1 MVSMCSKSDDSSL
14 IHFRDMTVAPTEPL
28 CCVTW
33 LQKTLPLQ
41 KAIHSDYP
49 STTTTTIWRP
59 LCRSTCVSS
68 QHLQLRTGGFC
79 VVGAKFYCLH
89 ALADGTQCIRWEKT
103 LKFSLTVLS
112 TLSPYLT
119 TVLLI
124 RVKSNFARRLR
135 RDKSKSAFSHFSVRW
150 LM

>member
-1 MVSMCSKSDDSSL
+1 MVSMCTKSDDSSL

-33 LQKTLPLQ
+33 LQKTLPWQ

-68 QHLQLRTGGFC
+68 RHLQLRTGGFC

-135 RDKSKSAFSHFSVRW
+135 RDKSKSAFSHFSVHW